1 MKNILLALLSIVTFG
16 GFAQKNENAL
26 LWKISG
32 NGLTKPSY
40 LFGTLHIL
48 CDATLDKNTTNALD
62 ATQQLYLELD
72 MDDPSL
78 QASMMGGMMMKD
90 GKTMSSLTSP
100 EDFKIVDEFLT
111 KQTGYSAK
119 MLNTMVPQFVSV
131 MLMPKMLDCP
141 VQSIEGK
148 LMEATKAQGEEVRG
162 LETVEVQLAAF
173 DAIPYE
179 DQMKELVRTAKDN
192 MAGDKQKYMRM
203 LALYKNKDL
212 NGLMAYMHEEENR
225 MYSDHADVMLD
236 NRNASW
242 IPVMEAAAKE
252 KPTFFGVGAAHLGGP
267 KGVIALLRKKG
278 YKVEAVQ

>member
-1 MKNILLALLSIVTFG
+1 MKKILLALLSIVTLG

-32 NGLTKPSY
+32 NGLAKPSY

-78 QASMMGGMMMKD
+78 QASMMSGMMMKD
-90 GKTMSSLTSP
+90 GKTMSSLTTP
-100 EDFKIVDEFLT
+100 EDYKILNEFLT
-111 KQTGYSAK
+111 KQTGYSAQ
-119 MLNTMVPQFVSV
+119 MLNTVVPQFVSV

-148 LMEATKAQGEEVRG
+148 LMEVTKAQGEEVRG
-162 LETVEVQLAAF
+162 LETVDVQLAAF

-212 NGLMAYMHEEENR
+212 NGLMAYMHEEENKI
-225 MYSDHADVMLD
+225 YADHADVMLD
-236 NRNASW
+236 NRNANW
-242 IPVMEAAAKE
+242 IPVIEAAVKE

>member
-1 MKNILLALLSIVTFG
+1 MKNILLALLSIVTLG
-16 GFAQKNENAL
+16 GFAQKTENAL

-32 NGLTKPSY
+32 NGLAKPSY

-62 ATQQLYLELD
+62 ATKQLYLELD

-90 GKTMSSLTSP
+90 GKTMSSLTSL

-162 LETVEVQLAAF
+162 LETIEVQLAAF

-225 MYSDHADVMLD
+225 MYADHADVMLD

>member
-1 MKNILLALLSIVTFG
+1 MKKILLALLSIVTLG

-32 NGLTKPSY
+32 NGLAKPSY

-78 QASMMGGMMMKD
+78 QASMMSGMMMKD
-90 GKTMSSLTSP
+90 GKTMSSLTTP
-100 EDFKIVDEFLT
+100 EDYKILNEFLT
-111 KQTGYSAK
+111 KQTGYSAQ
-119 MLNTMVPQFVSV
+119 MLNTVVPQFLSV

-148 LMEATKAQGEEVRG
+148 LMEVTKAQGEEVRG
-162 LETVEVQLAAF
+162 LETVDVQLAAF

-212 NGLMAYMHEEENR
+212 NGLMAYMHEEENKI
-225 MYSDHADVMLD
+225 YADHADVMLD
-236 NRNASW
+236 NRNANW
-242 IPVMEAAAKE
+242 IPVIEAAVKE

>member
-1 MKNILLALLSIVTFG
+1 MKKILLALLSIVTLG

-32 NGLTKPSY
+32 NGLAKPSY

-78 QASMMGGMMMKD
+78 QASMMSGMMMKD
-90 GKTMSSLTSP
+90 GKTMSSLTTP
-100 EDFKIVDEFLT
+100 EDYKILNEFLT
-111 KQTGYSAK
+111 KQTGYSAQ
-119 MLNTMVPQFVSV
+119 MLNTVVPQFVSV

-148 LMEATKAQGEEVRG
+148 LMEVTKAQGEEVRG
-162 LETVEVQLAAF
+162 LETVDVQLAAF

-179 DQMKELVRTAKDN
+179 DQMKELMRTAKDN

-212 NGLMAYMHEEENR
+212 NGLMAYMHEEENKI
-225 MYSDHADVMLD
+225 YADHADVMLD
-236 NRNASW
+236 NRNANW
-242 IPVMEAAAKE
+242 IPVIEAAVKE

>member
-1 MKNILLALLSIVTFG
+1 MKKILLALLSIVTFG

-32 NGLTKPSY
+32 NGLAKPSY

-48 CDATLDKNTTNALD
+48 CDASLDKNTTNALD

-212 NGLMAYMHEEENR
+212 NGLMAYMHEEEKR
-225 MYSDHADVMLD
+225 MYADHADVMLD

-242 IPVMEAAAKE
+242 IPVMEAAAKD

>member
-1 MKNILLALLSIVTFG
+1 MKKILLALLSIVTLG

-32 NGLTKPSY
+32 NGLAKPSY

-78 QASMMGGMMMKD
+78 QASMMSGMMMKD
-90 GKTMSSLTSP
+90 GKTMSSLTTP
-100 EDFKIVDEFLT
+100 EDYKILNEFLT
-111 KQTGYSAK
+111 KQTGYPAQ
-119 MLNTMVPQFVSV
+119 MLNTVVPQFVSV

-148 LMEATKAQGEEVRG
+148 LMEVTKAQGEEVRG
-162 LETVEVQLAAF
+162 LETVDVQLAAF

-212 NGLMAYMHEEENR
+212 NGLMAYMHEEENKI
-225 MYSDHADVMLD
+225 YADHADVMLD
-236 NRNASW
+236 NRNANW
-242 IPVMEAAAKE
+242 IPVIEAAVKE

>member
-1 MKNILLALLSIVTFG
+1 MKKILLALLSIVTLG
-16 GFAQKNENAL
+16 GFAQKTENAL

-32 NGLTKPSY
+32 NGLAKPSY

-111 KQTGYSAK
+111 KQTGHSAK
-119 MLNTMVPQFVSV
+119 MLNTMVAQCVSV

-225 MYSDHADVMLD
+225 MYADHADVMLD

>member
-1 MKNILLALLSIVTFG
+1 MKKILLALLSIVTFG

-32 NGLTKPSY
+32 NGLAKPSY

-100 EDFKIVDEFLT
+100 EDFKVLDDFLT

-203 LALYKNKDL
+203 LALYRNKDL

-225 MYSDHADVMLD
+225 MYADHADVMLD

-242 IPVMEAAAKE
+242 IPVMEAAAKD